1 MSAIFLLNL
10 IAKINNLLIAEGE
23 TRLKFENHVTKWH
36 STLPSIS
43 LAEWNARCI
52 AWIFECH
59 NWKKHTQV
67 KPSMEIP
74 MKITWKYPWSWK
86 FPCNKEIRRMPE
98 LVIVLFKKTHLNWS
112 RPGPGKKYAQF
123 LKGGLGD
130 RGYEGSNGD

>member
-86 FPCNKEIRRMPE
+86 FPCNMEIRRMPE
-98 LVIVLFKKTHLNWS
+98 LIIAFDHIFFFSISCSAITHYTSLHIAIDLDIPCL
-112 RPGPGKKYAQF
+112 RF
-123 LKGGLGD
+123 L
-130 RGYEGSNGD
+130 